1 MESYKAIRIGLILVI
16 SSAFVFML
24 IGLGFGIVL
33 WTKFQF
39 HISFI
44 IVFLIISMIIYSPF
58 WSLILLKWQIWSL
71 KRIYDFEIF
80 IELAQKRA
88 LFYPQDHFY
97 SKYAIGI
104 KKDKKLLK
112 DLLLKG
118 QNTKK
123 LELLRRKYENQ
134 TIVFHQKLSRLF
146 NSSSI
151 LEISII
157 GIKLREEGLIKW
169 ADINYVMAKTSGG
182 KYPEHWIEY
191 SIKNSNRKKI
201 YKLRNINSG
210 FLKVEYFIN
219 LYKQLART
227 QGV

>member
-16 SSAFVFML
+16 SFAIIFMS

-44 IVFLIISMIIYSPF
+44 IVFLIIFLIIYYPF

-71 KRIYDFEIF
+71 KRIYDFDTF

-97 SKYAIGI
+97 SKYTIGL
-104 KKDKKLLK
+104 KKDKRLLK

-118 QNTKK
+118 QNSKK

-134 TIVFHQKLSRLF
+134 TIVFHQKLLRLF
-146 NSSSI
+146 NRTSL

-157 GIKLREEGLIKW
+157 GIRLRKEGLIKW
-169 ADINYVMAKTSGG
+169 SDINYLIAKTSGG

-191 SIKNSNRKKI
+191 KIKNSNRKEI

-219 LYKQLART
+219 LYKQLAT
-227 QGV
+227 TKGA